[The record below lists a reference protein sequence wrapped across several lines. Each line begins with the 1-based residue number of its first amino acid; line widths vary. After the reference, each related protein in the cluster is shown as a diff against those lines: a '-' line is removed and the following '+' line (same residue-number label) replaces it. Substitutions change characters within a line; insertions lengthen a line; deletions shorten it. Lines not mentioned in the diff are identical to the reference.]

1 MNALL
6 LAHTLVLMLDLVV
19 TALLWVNYRASR
31 QPYLGLAT
39 IAGATEIARQVV
51 DTWLIL
57 AVDAPLL
64 YHLTSILQFFSTLFF
79 LAALLRLQD
88 AQTRLMPR
96 TAPLALAFVGIYVVQ
111 QLLRVTDTALEW
123 YAFFSPLILTYGL
136 ILWRAWFVTRLWP
149 LTRISLLVTSLALVI
164 LRSWIP
170 AHLSPVP
177 DELSFMLYYLET
189 LVFPLMLGT
198 LNFAAIEGAH
208 LRLRSLLAER
218 EQVARD
224 REEIRKQQAVIDRN
238 RQHTSKLESLGV
250 LAGGIAHDFNN
261 ILAGVFGNISLAK
274 EELSAE
280 HPAWQS
286 LEEAEG
292 SMARAT
298 HLSSQLFTF
307 AKGGAPMKQPTQLGP
322 HIEHLVR
329 FDLSGSTVRPV
340 IRHNPELWTAN
351 VDMGQFQQLFSNL
364 TINARQAMPDGGELH
379 VDLENALIENPTTT
393 GLNPGRYVRV
403 VVRDGG
409 TGIDEKH
416 IEHVFEPYFST
427 KESGRGLGLATVYS
441 IARRHGGQISVES
454 KLGEGATFTLY
465 LPACE
470 PHSPEAIQH
479 PELSHAP
486 TRDTG
491 GN

>member
-1 MNALL
+1 M
-6 LAHTLVLMLDLVV
+6 
-19 TALLWVNYRASR
+19 
-31 QPYLGLAT
+31 
-39 IAGATEIARQVV
+39 V
-51 DTWLIL
+51 DTVIIL

-64 YHLTSILQFFSTLFF
+64 YHLTSILQFFATLFF

-88 AQTRLMPR
+88 PQLRLWRR
-96 TAPLALAFVGIYVVQ
+96 TAPLSLVFVGIYVVQ
-111 QLLRVTDTALEW
+111 QLVRVTDTTLEW
-123 YAFFSPLILTYGL
+123 YAFFAPLILTYAW
-136 ILWRAWFVTRLWP
+136 ISWRARLISPSWP

-164 LRSWIP
+164 IRSWIP
-170 AHLSPVP
+170 AHLSSEPGA
-177 DELSFMLYYLET
+177 LSFMLYYLET
-189 LVFPLMLGT
+189 LVFPSMLGT

-208 LRLRSLLAER
+208 LRLQSLLAER

-224 REEIRKQQAVIDRN
+224 REEIRKQQAAIDRD

-274 EELSAE
+274 EELSTE
-280 HPAWQS
+280 HPAWQP

-322 HIEHLVR
+322 HIENLVR

-379 VDLENALIENPTTT
+379 V
-393 GLNPGRYVRV
+393 
-403 VVRDGG
+403 
-409 TGIDEKH
+409 
-416 IEHVFEPYFST
+416 
-427 KESGRGLGLATVYS
+427 
-441 IARRHGGQISVES
+441 AR
-454 KLGEGATFTLY
+454 
-465 LPACE
+465 
-470 PHSPEAIQH
+470 
-479 PELSHAP
+479 
-486 TRDTG
+486 TR
-491 GN
+491 

>member
-1 MNALL
+1 MNVLL
-6 LAHTLVLMLDLVV
+6 LAHTLVLTLDLVV

-51 DTWLIL
+51 DTLLIL

-79 LAALLRLQD
+79 LAALLRLRD

-149 LTRISLLVTSLALVI
+149 LTRFSLLVTSLALVI

-177 DELSFMLYYLET
+177 DELSFMLYYLEGVGVPPDGT
-189 LVFPLMLGT
+189 RDGVARDGLVGGPQLSAVGRGRGAARSFDDCAHAALDRTRT

-224 REEIRKQQAVIDRN
+224 REEIRKQQAVIDRD

-274 EELSAE
+274 EELSAV
-280 HPAWQS
+280 HPAWQP

-322 HIEHLVR
+322 HIENLVR
-329 FDLSGSTVRPV
+329 FDLSGSTVRQSSGTILSSGPPMWIWV
-340 IRHNPELWTAN
+340 S
-351 VDMGQFQQLFSNL
+351 SNSCSR
-364 TINARQAMPDGGELH
+364 T
-379 VDLENALIENPTTT
+379 
-393 GLNPGRYVRV
+393 
-403 VVRDGG
+403 
-409 TGIDEKH
+409 
-416 IEHVFEPYFST
+416 
-427 KESGRGLGLATVYS
+427 
-441 IARRHGGQISVES
+441 
-454 KLGEGATFTLY
+454 
-465 LPACE
+465 
-470 PHSPEAIQH
+470 
-479 PELSHAP
+479 
-486 TRDTG
+486 
-491 GN
+491 